1 MTLVK
6 RNQTAQFP
14 NVLDDFLKADW
25 FGGTANGFA
34 MNTPA
39 VNVIERED
47 SFSVQVAAPGMKKED
62 FNIELDNDILSIS
75 AERQSG
81 EENKEKG
88 KYTRREFSFSTFK
101 RNFNLPDTINNAEI
115 NAEYVNGV
123 LQVTLPKRE
132 EAKTQP
138 KRLIEIS

>member
-6 RNQTAQFP
+6 RNQTAQLP
-14 NVLDDFLKADW
+14 NLLDDFLKADW
-25 FGGTANGFA
+25 FGGTSNSFA

-62 FNIELDNDILSIS
+62 FNIELDNDMLSIS
-75 AERQSG
+75 AEQKIENDQ
-81 EENKEKG
+81 EEEG

-101 RNFNLPDTINNAEI
+101 RNFNLPDTINTAEI
-115 NAEYVNGV
+115 KAEYLDGV
-123 LQVTLPKRE
+123 LHVELPKRE